1 MKRVLDSEGHHKHV
15 QPALNFDRFPI
26 EAALGSRLSS
36 CLPRYCSTEMP
47 TACQQERGKILLF
60 YCSNAFSDIKASL
73 KIFQSSPASLA
84 ISFLP
89 VL

>member
-47 TACQQERGKILLF
+47 TACQQERGKYYYFI
-60 YCSNAFSDIKASL
+60 ARTR
-73 KIFQSSPASLA
+73 
-84 ISFLP
+84 FLI
-89 VL
+89 